1 MQVRPVTP
9 MEVTKSLC
17 PALSSDVLIRK
28 LLRVADISDDDAAAL
43 GGLTIQEKDVPP
55 NRDIV
60 LEGDRPTNSFVVLDG
75 VVCSYKHTG
84 AGKRQITSFF
94 VAGDLPDLHGI
105 HLSVMD
111 CSFSSMTPGRLG
123 SIPHSALRRICEQR
137 PRVATA
143 FWRSTLIDAAI
154 YREWVTNVGRRDAY
168 ARTAHLLC
176 ELIVRL
182 RFAGRI
188 EDHVADLP
196 ITQAA
201 FGDAVGLSA
210 VHVNRTLQ
218 ALRGDGLIATSGSK
232 LRALDW
238 PGLVQAGEFD
248 PTYLHLKD
256 PDVAF

>member
-1 MQVRPVTP
+1 M
-9 MEVTKSLC
+9 
-17 PALSSDVLIRK
+17 
-28 LLRVADISDDDAAAL
+28 
-43 GGLTIQEKDVPP
+43 
-55 NRDIV
+55 
-60 LEGDRPTNSFVVLDG
+60 
-75 VVCSYKHTG
+75 
-84 AGKRQITSFF
+84 
-94 VAGDLPDLHGI
+94 
-105 HLSVMD
+105 
-111 CSFSSMTPGRLG
+111 PGRLG

-168 ARTAHLLC
+168 ARTAHMLC

-201 FGDAVGLSA
+201 LGDAVGLSA

-218 ALRGDGLIATSGSK
+218 ALRGDGLIATSGTK

-238 PGLVQAGEFD
+238 PGLVRAGDFD
-248 PTYLHLKD
+248 PTYLHQKD
-256 PDVAF
+256 PEVAF

>member
-1 MQVRPVTP
+1 MNRGRCGRLSAARRNPAARPLGDERLAVDDRVLDLELPRGFDQPCILVRPVRTGFG
-9 MEVTKSLC
+9 EDANILGAV
-17 PALSSDVLIRK
+17 
-28 LLRVADISDDDAAAL
+28 DDDL
-43 GGLTIQEKDVPP
+43 GK
-55 NRDIV
+55 
-60 LEGDRPTNSFVVLDG
+60 
-75 VVCSYKHTG
+75 
-84 AGKRQITSFF
+84 
-94 VAGDLPDLHGI
+94 
-105 HLSVMD
+105 M
-111 CSFSSMTPGRLG
+111 PGRLG

-168 ARTAHLLC
+168 ARTAHMLC

-201 FGDAVGLSA
+201 LGDAVGLSA

-218 ALRGDGLIATSGSK
+218 ALRGDGLIATPGTK

-256 PDVAF
+256 PEVAF

>member
-1 MQVRPVTP
+1 

-17 PALSSDVLIRK
+17 PAFPSDVLIRK
-28 LLRVADISDDDAAAL
+28 LRRVADISDDDAAAL
-43 GGLTIQEKDVPP
+43 EGLTIQEKDVPA
-55 NRDIV
+55 NREIV

-75 VVCSYKHTG
+75 VASSYKHTG

-105 HLSVMD
+105 HLAVMD
-111 CSFSSMTPGRLG
+111 CSFSSMTPVRLG
-123 SIPHSALRRICEQR
+123 LIRHSALRSICEQR

-168 ARTAHLLC
+168 ARTAHMLC

-188 EDHVADLP
+188 KDHVADLP

-201 FGDAVGLSA
+201 LGDAVGLSA

-218 ALRGDGLIATSGSK
+218 ALRGDGLIATPGTK

-256 PDVAF
+256 PDVPF